1 MTTTAPSPAVATG
14 ASSSLPETMQ
24 GVFLPG
30 DRTAEL
36 RTHDVPTPGPG
47 QVLVQ
52 VGASG
57 ICGSDIGFIY
67 GGYKTHKGLDGAPAY
82 KGVVAG
88 HEPSGRIVSAGP
100 GVTRFGVGDDVIVY
114 HIQGCGRCR
123 NCRSGY
129 FISCTDQP
137 HKASYGWQ
145 RDGGHAEY
153 VLVDESTCVPLPDGL
168 SYVDGA
174 LIACGFGTAYEGLR
188 RTGVHGGEDL
198 LVVGLGPV
206 GLAAAMLGRMLGA
219 RRVIGVERSPERIE
233 FVRATGLVDDVV
245 LADADAVANV
255 LALTDGVGCQVA
267 VDCSGS
273 TPGRSTAVEAAAEW
287 GRVGLLGEGGRLET
301 EVSDTLLHKQLT
313 LTASWVTSLQGMEDV
328 ARMIAE
334 GGLSPEI
341 VVSHRLPLGAADE
354 AYRIAAA
361 GATGKVVLVPDGAP
375 VREEPASRT
384 TTVGHAASGHAAS

>member
-1 MTTTAPSPAVATG
+1 MH
-14 ASSSLPETMQ
+14 

-30 DRTAEL
+30 DATAEV
-36 RTHDVPTPGPG
+36 REYPMPEPRSG

-67 GGYKTHKGLDGAPAY
+67 NGYKTHKGLDGAPAY
-82 KGVVAG
+82 KGVIAG
-88 HEPSGRIVSAGP
+88 HEPSGRIVAAGP
-100 GVTRFGVGDDVIVY
+100 DVTRFGVGDDVIVY

-145 RDGGHAEY
+145 RDGGHAEF

-168 SYVDGA
+168 SFVDGA

-188 RTGVHGGEDL
+188 RTAVHGGEDL

-206 GLAAAMLGRMLGA
+206 GLAAAMIGRMLGA
-219 RRVIGVERSPERIE
+219 RRVIGVERSLDRIE
-233 FVRATGLVDDVV
+233 FVKSTGLIDDVV
-245 LADADAVANV
+245 LADENAVANIFE
-255 LALTDGVGCQVA
+255 LTDGVGCQVT

-273 TPGRSTAVEAAAEW
+273 TPGRSTAIEAAAEW
-287 GRVGLLGEGGRLET
+287 GRVGFLGEGGRLET
-301 EVSDTLLHKQLT
+301 EVSDSLLHKQLT

-328 ARMIAE
+328 ANMIAAE
-334 GGLSPEI
+334 GLRPEV
-341 VVSHRLPLGAADE
+341 VVSHRLDLLQADE

-361 GATGKVVLVPDGAP
+361 GATGKVVLIPGGAP
-375 VREEPASRT
+375 VRLES
-384 TTVGHAASGHAAS
+384 

>member
-1 MTTTAPSPAVATG
+1 MH
-14 ASSSLPETMQ
+14 

-30 DRTAEL
+30 NATAEV
-36 RTHDVPTPGPG
+36 REYPVPEAGVG

-67 GGYKTHKGLDGAPAY
+67 NGYKTHKGLDGAPAY
-82 KGVVAG
+82 KGVIAG
-88 HEPSGRIVSAGP
+88 HEPSGRIVAAGP

-114 HIQGCGRCR
+114 HIHGCGRCR
-123 NCRSGY
+123 NCRAGY

-137 HKASYGWQ
+137 HKAAYGWQ
-145 RDGGHAEY
+145 RDGGHAEF
-153 VLVDESTCVPLPDGL
+153 VLADESTCIPLPTGL
-168 SYVDGA
+168 SFVDGA

-206 GLAAAMLGRMLGA
+206 GLAAAMIGRMLGA

-233 FVRATGLVDDVV
+233 FVKSTGLVEDIVQADDQ
-245 LADADAVANV
+245 AVANI
-255 LALTDGVGCQVA
+255 LKLTGGVGCQVT

-287 GRVGLLGEGGRLET
+287 GRVGFLGEGGRLET

-328 ARMIAE
+328 ANMIAAE
-334 GGLSPEI
+334 GLSPET
-341 VVSHRLPLGAADE
+341 VVSHRLDLRKADE
-354 AYRIAAA
+354 AYRIAAG
-361 GATGKVVLVPDGAP
+361 GATGKVVLIPAGAP
-375 VREEPASRT
+375 QRDES
-384 TTVGHAASGHAAS
+384 

>member
-1 MTTTAPSPAVATG
+1 MTTTVPSSATAPRDSAGSPPLR
-14 ASSSLPETMQ
+14 STMQ

-30 DRTAEL
+30 DGTAEL

-67 GGYKTHKGLDGAPAY
+67 HGYKTHKGLDGAPAY
-82 KGVVAG
+82 QGVVAG
-88 HEPSGRIVSAGP
+88 HEPCGRIVASGAD
-100 GVTRFGVGDDVIVY
+100 VTRFGVGDDVIVY
-114 HIQGCGRCR
+114 HIQGCGQCR
-123 NCRSGY
+123 NCRAGY

-245 LADADAVANV
+245 LADADAVENV
-255 LALTDGVGCQVA
+255 LALTGGVGCQVA

-341 VVSHRLPLGAADE
+341 VVSHRLPLTDADE

-361 GATGKVVLVPDGAP
+361 GATGKVVLVPAGAP
-375 VREEPASRT
+375 VREEPADR
-384 TTVGHAASGHAAS
+384 HPADA